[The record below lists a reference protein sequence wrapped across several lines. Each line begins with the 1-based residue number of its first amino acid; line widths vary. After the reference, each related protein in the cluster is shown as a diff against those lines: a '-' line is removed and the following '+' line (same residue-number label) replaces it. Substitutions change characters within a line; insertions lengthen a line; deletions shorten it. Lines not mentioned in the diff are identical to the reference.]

1 MCQKKNQIDHKAIS
15 RQIIVDDIERTK
27 LQISGYSLKL
37 ETLKEEL
44 KKFDELTTSQ
54 TPQDSQTPHQTK
66 S

>member
-1 MCQKKNQIDHKAIS
+1 MCPKKNQIDHKAIS

-54 TPQDSQTPHQTK
+54 TPQDNQTQPQTR